1 MAEAIGL
8 STGENWV
15 GPESGKQQLD
25 TLVLL
30 PLVVMSLDLDME
42 QLELE
47 PDLEQGKRELGLEK
61 ILSNMMAGASTG
73 AFTGYGS
80 NAGISYLTTDC

>member
-8 STGENWV
+8 STGKNWV

-30 PLVVMSLDLDME
+30 PLVVLSLDLDME
-42 QLELE
+42 PYYSKGELE

-80 NAGISYLTTDC
+80 NAGISS